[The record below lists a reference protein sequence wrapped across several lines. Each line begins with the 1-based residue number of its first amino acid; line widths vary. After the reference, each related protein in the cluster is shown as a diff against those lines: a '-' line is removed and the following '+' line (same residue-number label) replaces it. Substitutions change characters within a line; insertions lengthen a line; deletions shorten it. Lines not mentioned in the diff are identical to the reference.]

1 MKRNNKVA
9 LTLAVAI
16 LSSSVTPAVYAAS
29 EPETTAPNAYALTAQ
44 RSANNEV
51 NSKLSELKDAIDGLD
66 DISGNLTGDGLN
78 WLKQLKNAYEF
89 VKKLVDKGLQVRE
102 RLVARIDLLTNVAE
116 TITADATELADS
128 EQQAHVIIGFS
139 VTRTLLKGVDV
150 FASTEDLNKASE
162 DLKASLE
169 NAREVP
175 KQTEDSIRTHYN
187 IEQLNI
193 ALNRAIDIR
202 NHELKGKLD
211 PDKLAKVDL
220 VIRKAKDVRR
230 NARATV
236 GEVKEV
242 IQELNET
249 IDEAYNSIDPGDRTA
264 TNKTKLELENA
275 IDKAKNLRDFKLK
288 GNVDSR
294 VIAELNRNISKAI
307 RVLNNNKATVN
318 EVVAATENI
327 NAAMEEAKSYLEP
340 TEDVVPPEEDATED
354 ESTEVIPE
362 EDVTDDE
369 ITEVTPE
376 EDVTDDEST
385 EVTPEE
391 NEDSGTDNNAE
402 EIDEVEDVVE
412 FAE

>member
-1 MKRNNKVA
+1 MRRNNKVA
-9 LTLAVAI
+9 LTLAVTI
-16 LSSSVTPAVYAAS
+16 LSSWVMPAVYAAS
-29 EPETTAPNAYALTAQ
+29 EPETTTENYALTAQ

-66 DISGNLTGDGLN
+66 DISGSLTGDGLN

-116 TITADATELADS
+116 TITADATELANS

-139 VTRTLLKGVDV
+139 VTRALLKGVDV

-162 DLKASLE
+162 NLKASLE

-175 KQTEDSIRTHYN
+175 KQTDESVRTHYN

-211 PDKLAKVDL
+211 PEKLAKVDL
-220 VIRKAKDVRR
+220 VIRQAKDVKR

-236 GEVKEV
+236 GEVKE
-242 IQELNET
+242 IIATLNET
-249 IDEAYNSIDPGDRTA
+249 IDDAYNSIDAGDRTA
-264 TNKTKLELENA
+264 TNKNKLDLENA
-275 IDKAKNLRDFKLK
+275 IDNAKNLRDFKLK

-294 VIAELNRNISKAI
+294 VIAELNRNISKAV
-307 RVLNNNKATVN
+307 RVLNNNRATVN
-318 EVVAATENI
+318 EVISATENI
-327 NAAMEEAKSYLEP
+327 NAAAEEAKSYLEP
-340 TEDVVPPEEDATED
+340 TEEVVPPEEDATD
-354 ESTEVIPE
+354 NDATEVIPE
-362 EDVTDDE
+362 EDATDNDA
-369 ITEVTPE
+369 TEVTPE
-376 EDVTDDEST
+376 EDATDNEIA
-385 EVTPEE
+385 PEE
-391 NEDSGTDNNAE
+391 NENNNVDNNAE
-402 EIDEVEDVVE
+402 EMDEVEEVVE
-412 FAE
+412 LAE